1 MVLFDDGLSRINKT
15 NRTDMYIHK
24 KGYGVIATLF
34 TFLVLIIVGI
44 IMLLNALLETT
55 HWTILAGLIII
66 GVIIFVWSITFF
78 RVPTKRKI
86 THEENAVV
94 SSADGEIVAIEE
106 VEEKEYFHDKRIQV
120 SVFMS
125 AYDVHVNWFP
135 MDGVVSYV
143 KYHPG
148 KKLFA
153 INPKSSE
160 LNERNSVAVRDAKGR
175 EVLFRQVAGVMARRI
190 VCNIKEGDKAEVGK
204 EFGMIKFGSRV
215 DFFLPKDADI
225 QVEMG
230 DDITGQVTVLAY
242 LK

>member
-1 MVLFDDGLSRINKT
+1 
-15 NRTDMYIHK
+15 MYIHK
-24 KGYGVIATLF
+24 KGYGVIATVF
-34 TFLVLIIVGI
+34 TVMALIVIVT
-44 IMLLNALLETT
+44 IMLLNAFLENT
-55 HWTILAGLIII
+55 HWTILAGLIVI
-66 GVIIFVWSITFF
+66 GVIVVVWSVSFF
-78 RVPTKRKI
+78 RVPTNRKI

-160 LNERNSVAVRDAKGR
+160 LNERNSLAVKDEKGR

-215 DFFLPKDADI
+215 DFFLPCDADI

-230 DDITGQVTVLAY
+230 DKIVGQVTVLAY

>member
-1 MVLFDDGLSRINKT
+1 
-15 NRTDMYIHK
+15 MYIHK
-24 KGYGVIATLF
+24 KGYGVIATVF
-34 TFLVLIIVGI
+34 TVMALIVIVA
-44 IMLLNALLETT
+44 IMLLNAFLENT
-55 HWTILAGLIII
+55 HWTILAGLILI
-66 GVIIFVWSITFF
+66 GVIVVVWSVSFF

-106 VEEKEYFHDKRIQV
+106 VEEKEYFHDKRIQI

-160 LNERNSVAVRDAKGR
+160 LNERNSLAVRDEKGR

-215 DFFLPKDADI
+215 DFFLPCGSDI

-230 DDITGQVTVLAY
+230 DKIVGQVTVLAY

>member
-1 MVLFDDGLSRINKT
+1 
-15 NRTDMYIHK
+15 MYIHK
-24 KGYGVIATLF
+24 KGYGVIATMF
-34 TFLVLIIVGI
+34 TVLVLGIVGVT
-44 IMLLNALLETT
+44 MLLNAILETT

-66 GVIIFVWSITFF
+66 GVIIFAWSISFF
-78 RVPTKRKI
+78 RVPTRRKI
-86 THEENAVV
+86 THEANAVV

-106 VEEKEYFHDKRIQV
+106 VEEKEYFHDKRIQI

-135 MDGVVSYV
+135 MNGVVSYV

-160 LNERNSVAVRDAKGR
+160 LNERNSVVVKDEKGR

-215 DFFLPKDADI
+215 DFFLPCDADI

-230 DDITGQVTVLAY
+230 DDITGQVSVLAY

>member
-1 MVLFDDGLSRINKT
+1 
-15 NRTDMYIHK
+15 MYIHK
-24 KGYGVIATLF
+24 KGYGVIATVF
-34 TFLVLIIVGI
+34 TVLVLITVGLM
-44 IMLLNALLETT
+44 MLLNAILETT
-55 HWTILAGLIII
+55 HWTILAGVIII

-135 MDGVVSYV
+135 INGVVSYV

-160 LNERNSVAVRDAKGR
+160 LNERNSLVVKDAKGR

-190 VCNIKEGDKAEVGK
+190 VCNIKEGDKAEGGK

-215 DFFLPKDADI
+215 DFFLPIDADI

-230 DDITGQVTVLAY
+230 DDITGQVSVLAY

>member
-1 MVLFDDGLSRINKT
+1 
-15 NRTDMYIHK
+15 MYIHK
-24 KGYGVIATLF
+24 KGYGVIATMF
-34 TFLVLIIVGI
+34 TVLVLVTVGI
-44 IMLLNALLETT
+44 IMLLNAILETT
-55 HWTILAGLIII
+55 HWTILAGVIII

-78 RVPTKRKI
+78 RVPTRRKI

-135 MDGVVSYV
+135 INGVVSYV

-160 LNERNSVAVRDAKGR
+160 LNERNSVAVKDEKGR

-215 DFFLPKDADI
+215 DFFLPIDADI

>member
-1 MVLFDDGLSRINKT
+1 
-15 NRTDMYIHK
+15 MYIHK
-24 KGYGVIATLF
+24 KGYRVIATVFTLITLF
-34 TFLVLIIVGI
+34 IAVA
-44 IMLLNALLETT
+44 IMLLNAFFDTT
-55 HWTILAGLIII
+55 RWPVFAGLVIT
-66 GVIIFVWSITFF
+66 GVIIVVWSVTFF
-78 RVPTKRKI
+78 RVPTRRKI
-86 THEENAVV
+86 TQDENAVV

-106 VEEKEYFHDKRIQV
+106 VEEKEYFHDKRIQI

-135 MDGVVSYV
+135 INGVVSYV

-148 KKLFA
+148 KKMFA

-160 LNERNSVAVRDAKGR
+160 LNERNSVAVRDEKGR

-190 VCNIKEGDKAEVGK
+190 VCNVKEGDKAEVGK

-215 DFFLPKDADI
+215 DFFLPIDADI
-225 QVEMG
+225 KVEMG
-230 DDITGQVTVLAY
+230 DDITGQVSVLAY

>member
-1 MVLFDDGLSRINKT
+1 
-15 NRTDMYIHK
+15 MYIHK
-24 KGYGVIATLF
+24 KGYGVIATVF
-34 TFLVLIIVGI
+34 TVLGLITVGVM
-44 IMLLNALLETT
+44 MLLNAILENT

-66 GVIIFVWSITFF
+66 GVVIFIWSITFF
-78 RVPTKRKI
+78 RVPTNRKI
-86 THEENAVV
+86 THEDNAVV

-135 MDGVVSYV
+135 MNGVVSYV

-160 LNERNSVAVRDAKGR
+160 LNERNSVVVKDEKGR

-215 DFFLPKDADI
+215 DFFLPCDADI
-225 QVEMG
+225 QVELG
-230 DDITGQVTVLAY
+230 DDITGQVSVLAY

>member
-1 MVLFDDGLSRINKT
+1 
-15 NRTDMYIHK
+15 MYIHK
-24 KGYGVIATLF
+24 KGYGVIATVF
-34 TFLVLIIVGI
+34 TVLVFITVGV
-44 IMLLNALLETT
+44 IMLLNAILEAT
-55 HWTILAGLIII
+55 HWTLLACIIII

-78 RVPTKRKI
+78 RVPTRRKI

-160 LNERNSVAVRDAKGR
+160 LNERNSVVVKDERGR

-190 VCNIKEGDKAEVGK
+190 VCNVKEGDKAEVGK

-215 DFFLPKDADI
+215 DFFLPCDADI

-230 DDITGQVTVLAY
+230 DDITGQVSVLAY

>member
-1 MVLFDDGLSRINKT
+1 
-15 NRTDMYIHK
+15 MYIHK
-24 KGYGVIATLF
+24 KGYGVIATVF
-34 TFLVLIIVGI
+34 TVLVLITVGI
-44 IMLLNALLETT
+44 VMLLNAFLVTT

-78 RVPTKRKI
+78 RVPTNRKI
-86 THEENAVV
+86 TNEDNAVV

-106 VEEKEYFHDKRIQV
+106 VEEKEYFHDKRIQI

-135 MDGVVSYV
+135 MNGEVSYV

-160 LNERNSVAVRDAKGR
+160 LNERNTVVVKDEKGR

-215 DFFLPKDADI
+215 DFFLPCDADI

-230 DDITGQVTVLAY
+230 DDITGQVSVLAY

>member
-1 MVLFDDGLSRINKT
+1 
-15 NRTDMYIHK
+15 MYIHK
-24 KGYGVIATLF
+24 KGYGVIATMF
-34 TFLVLIIVGI
+34 TVLVLIILGVV
-44 IMLLNALLETT
+44 MLLNAVLETT

-66 GVIIFVWSITFF
+66 GVMVFVWSITFF

-160 LNERNSVAVRDAKGR
+160 LNERNSVAVKDAKGR

-215 DFFLPKDADI
+215 DFFLPVDADI
-225 QVEMG
+225 QVEIG
-230 DDITGQVTVLAY
+230 DAITGQVSVLAY

>member
-1 MVLFDDGLSRINKT
+1 
-15 NRTDMYIHK
+15 MYIHK
-24 KGYGVIATLF
+24 KGYGVIATVF
-34 TFLVLIIVGI
+34 TVLVLITVGI
-44 IMLLNALLETT
+44 VMLLNAIMETT
-55 HWTILAGLIII
+55 HWTILAGVIII

-78 RVPTKRKI
+78 RVPTNRKI

-135 MDGVVSYV
+135 INGVVSYV

-160 LNERNSVAVRDAKGR
+160 LNERNSVAVKDEKGR

-215 DFFLPKDADI
+215 DFFLPIDADN
-225 QVEMG
+225 QVEMY
-230 DDITGQVTVLAY
+230 VPPLA
-242 LK
+242 LPRSG

>member
-1 MVLFDDGLSRINKT
+1 
-15 NRTDMYIHK
+15 MYIHK
-24 KGYGVIATLF
+24 KGYGVIATVF
-34 TFLVLIIVGI
+34 TA
-44 IMLLNALLETT
+44 MLLLIVTAYMLINIIYNITPLTK
-55 HWTILAGLIII
+55 TIMICLIII
-66 GVIIFVWSITFF
+66 GVVVLVWSISFF

-86 THEENAVV
+86 TRMENAVV
-94 SSADGEIVAIEE
+94 SSADGEVVAIEE
-106 VEEKEYFHDKRIQV
+106 VEEKEYFHDKRIQI

-135 MDGVVSYV
+135 IDGVVSYV

-160 LNERNSVAVRDAKGR
+160 LNERNSVAVKDEKGR

-215 DFFLPKDADI
+215 DFFLPIDADV
-225 QVEMG
+225 QVEIG
-230 DDITGQVTVLAY
+230 DDITGQVSVLAF

>member
-1 MVLFDDGLSRINKT
+1 
-15 NRTDMYIHK
+15 MYIHK
-24 KGYGVIATLF
+24 KGYGVIATVF
-34 TFLVLIIVGI
+34 TIMALIVIVT
-44 IMLLNALLETT
+44 IMLLNAFIENT

-66 GVIIFVWSITFF
+66 GVIVVVWSISFF

-94 SSADGEIVAIEE
+94 SSADGEIVAVEE

-160 LNERNSVAVRDAKGR
+160 LNERNSLAVKDEKGR
-175 EVLFRQVAGVMARRI
+175 EVLLRQVAGVMARRI

-215 DFFLPKDADI
+215 DFFLPIDADI

-230 DDITGQVTVLAY
+230 DDITGQVSVLAY

>member
-1 MVLFDDGLSRINKT
+1 
-15 NRTDMYIHK
+15 MYIHK
-24 KGYGVIATLF
+24 KGYGVIATVF
-34 TFLVLIIVGI
+34 TVMALIVIVA
-44 IMLLNALLETT
+44 IMLLNAFLENT
-55 HWTILAGLIII
+55 HWTILAGLILI
-66 GVIIFVWSITFF
+66 GVIVVVWSVSFF

-106 VEEKEYFHDKRIQV
+106 VEEKEYFHDKRIQI

-160 LNERNSVAVRDAKGR
+160 LNERNSLAVRDEKGR

-215 DFFLPKDADI
+215 DFFLPCGSDI
-225 QVEMG
+225 QVEVG
-230 DDITGQVTVLAY
+230 DKIVGQVTVLAY

>member
-1 MVLFDDGLSRINKT
+1 
-15 NRTDMYIHK
+15 MYIHK
-24 KGYGVIATLF
+24 KGYGVIATVF
-34 TFLVLIIVGI
+34 TVLVLITVGVV
-44 IMLLNALLETT
+44 MLLNAIMETT

-78 RVPTKRKI
+78 RVPTNRKI

-106 VEEKEYFHDKRIQV
+106 VEEKEYFHDKRIQI

-160 LNERNSVAVRDAKGR
+160 LNERNSVVVKDEKGR

-215 DFFLPKDADI
+215 DFFLPCNADI
-225 QVEMG
+225 KVEMG
-230 DDITGQVTVLAY
+230 DDITGQETVLAY
-242 LK
+242 LR

>member
-1 MVLFDDGLSRINKT
+1 
-15 NRTDMYIHK
+15 MYIHK
-24 KGYGVIATLF
+24 KGYGVIATMF
-34 TFLVLIIVGI
+34 TVLVLIIVGVL
-44 IMLLNALLETT
+44 MLLNAVLETT

-66 GVIIFVWSITFF
+66 GVMVFVWSITFF

-135 MDGVVSYV
+135 MNGVVSYV

-160 LNERNSVAVRDAKGR
+160 LNERNSVVVKDEKGR

-215 DFFLPKDADI
+215 DFFLPCDADI

-230 DDITGQVTVLAY
+230 DDITGQVSVLAY

>member
-1 MVLFDDGLSRINKT
+1 
-15 NRTDMYIHK
+15 MYIHK
-24 KGYGVIATLF
+24 KGYGVIATMF
-34 TFLVLIIVGI
+34 TVLVLIIVGML
-44 IMLLNALLETT
+44 MLLNAVLETT

-66 GVIIFVWSITFF
+66 GVMIFVWSITFF

-148 KKLFA
+148 KKMFA

-160 LNERNSVAVRDAKGR
+160 LNERNSVAVRDEKGR
-175 EVLFRQVAGVMARRI
+175 EVLFRQVAGIMARRI
-190 VCNIKEGDKAEVGK
+190 VCNVKEGDKAEVGK

-215 DFFLPKDADI
+215 DFFLPVDADI
-225 QVEMG
+225 QVEIG
-230 DDITGQVTVLAY
+230 DAITGQVSVLAY

>member
-1 MVLFDDGLSRINKT
+1 
-15 NRTDMYIHK
+15 MYIHK
-24 KGYGVIATLF
+24 KGYGVIATVF
-34 TFLVLIIVGI
+34 TVLVMLTVGVV
-44 IMLLNALLETT
+44 MLLNAILVST

-66 GVIIFVWSITFF
+66 GVIVFVWSITFF
-78 RVPTKRKI
+78 RVPTNRKI

-135 MDGVVSYV
+135 IDGVVSYV

-160 LNERNSVAVRDAKGR
+160 LNERNSVVVKDEKGR

-215 DFFLPKDADI
+215 DFFLPCDADI

-230 DDITGQVTVLAY
+230 DDITGQVSVLAY

>member
-1 MVLFDDGLSRINKT
+1 
-15 NRTDMYIHK
+15 MYIHK
-24 KGYGVIATLF
+24 KGYGVIATVF
-34 TFLVLIIVGI
+34 TVMALIVIVT
-44 IMLLNALLETT
+44 IMLLNAFLENT
-55 HWTILAGLIII
+55 HWTILAGLIVI
-66 GVIIFVWSITFF
+66 GVIVVVWSVSFF
-78 RVPTKRKI
+78 RVPTKREI

-135 MDGVVSYV
+135 MNGVVSYV

-160 LNERNSVAVRDAKGR
+160 LNERNSLVVKDEKGR

-215 DFFLPKDADI
+215 DFFLPCDADI
-225 QVEMG
+225 QVELG
-230 DDITGQVTVLAY
+230 DDITGQVSVLAY

>member
-1 MVLFDDGLSRINKT
+1 
-15 NRTDMYIHK
+15 MYIHK
-24 KGYGVIATLF
+24 KGYGVIATVSTAIILIVAVLF
-34 TFLVLIIVGI
+34 
-44 IMLLNALLETT
+44 MLFGAIYEITP
-55 HWTILAGLIII
+55 LAIQIGLIII
-66 GVIIFVWSITFF
+66 GVIVIGWAVSFF
-78 RVPTKRKI
+78 RVPTKRQI

-106 VEEKEYFHDKRIQV
+106 VEEKEYFHDKRIQI

-160 LNERNSVAVRDAKGR
+160 LNERNSVVVKDSKGR
-175 EVLFRQVAGVMARRI
+175 EVLFRQIAGVMARRI
-190 VCNIKEGDKAEVGK
+190 VCNVKEGDKAEVGK

-215 DFFLPKDADI
+215 DFFLPCDADI

-230 DDITGQVTVLAY
+230 DDITGQVSVLAY

>member
-1 MVLFDDGLSRINKT
+1 
-15 NRTDMYIHK
+15 MYIHK
-24 KGYGVIATLF
+24 KGYGVIATVF
-34 TFLVLIIVGI
+34 TVLVLITVGVV
-44 IMLLNALLETT
+44 MLLNALLETT

-78 RVPTKRKI
+78 RVPTNRKI
-86 THEENAVV
+86 THEDNAVV

-160 LNERNSVAVRDAKGR
+160 LNERNSVVVKDEKGR

-215 DFFLPKDADI
+215 DFFLPCDADI
-225 QVEMG
+225 QVEIG
-230 DDITGQVTVLAY
+230 DDTHSLKYFQLIPRQQDYQASTLDLAVG
-242 LK
+242 

>member
-1 MVLFDDGLSRINKT
+1 
-15 NRTDMYIHK
+15 MYIHK
-24 KGYGVIATLF
+24 KGYGVIATVF
-34 TFLVLIIVGI
+34 TAL
-44 IMLLNALLETT
+44 ALLIAVAYMLIDIVWEITPLT
-55 HWTILAGLIII
+55 KTIWICLIII
-66 GVIIFVWSITFF
+66 GIIVFGWSISFF
-78 RVPTKRKI
+78 RVPSKRKI
-86 THEENAVV
+86 KQEENAVV

-135 MDGVVSYV
+135 IDGVVSYV

-160 LNERNSVAVRDAKGR
+160 LNERNSVAVKDEKGR

-215 DFFLPKDADI
+215 DFFLPIDADI
-225 QVEMG
+225 QVEIG
-230 DDITGQVTVLAY
+230 DDITGQVSVLAY

>member
-1 MVLFDDGLSRINKT
+1 
-15 NRTDMYIHK
+15 MYIHK
-24 KGYGVIATLF
+24 KGYGVIATVF
-34 TFLVLIIVGI
+34 TVLVLITVGVV
-44 IMLLNALLETT
+44 MLLNAVLETT

-78 RVPTKRKI
+78 RVPTNRKI
-86 THEENAVV
+86 TKEENAVV

-106 VEEKEYFHDKRIQV
+106 VEEKEYFHDKRIQI

-135 MDGVVSYV
+135 IDGVVSYV

-160 LNERNSVAVRDAKGR
+160 LNERNTVVVKDEKGR

-215 DFFLPKDADI
+215 DFFLPYDADI

-230 DDITGQVTVLAY
+230 DDITGQVSVLAY

>member
-1 MVLFDDGLSRINKT
+1 
-15 NRTDMYIHK
+15 MYIHK
-24 KGYGVIATLF
+24 KGYGVIATVFSLMV
-34 TFLVLIIVGI
+34 VLIVVI
-44 IMLLNALLETT
+44 IMLLNAFLENT

-66 GVIIFVWSITFF
+66 GAIVVGWAISFF
-78 RVPTKRKI
+78 RVPTNRKI
-86 THEENAVV
+86 NHDENAVV

-106 VEEKEYFHDKRIQV
+106 MEEKEYFHDKRIQV

-160 LNERNSVAVRDAKGR
+160 LNERNSVAVKDEKGR

-215 DFFLPKDADI
+215 DFFLPVDADI

-230 DDITGQVTVLAY
+230 DKVTGQETVLAY
-242 LK
+242 LR

>member
-1 MVLFDDGLSRINKT
+1 
-15 NRTDMYIHK
+15 MYIHK
-24 KGYGVIATLF
+24 KGYGIIATVF
-34 TFLVLIIVGI
+34 TLITLLIVVT
-44 IMLLNALLETT
+44 IMLLNAIFATT
-55 HWTILAGLIII
+55 QWVLVAGLIII
-66 GVIIFVWSITFF
+66 GVIIVIWSVTFF

-86 THEENAVV
+86 TREENAVV

-106 VEEKEYFHDKRIQV
+106 VEEKEYFHDKRIQI

-135 MDGVVSYV
+135 MNGIVSYV

-160 LNERNSVAVRDAKGR
+160 LNERNSVAVKDEKGR

-190 VCNIKEGDKAEVGK
+190 VCNVKVGDKAEIGK

-215 DFFLPKDADI
+215 DFFLPADADI
-225 QVEMG
+225 QVEIG
-230 DDITGQVTVLAY
+230 DDITGQVSVLAY

>member
-1 MVLFDDGLSRINKT
+1 
-15 NRTDMYIHK
+15 MYIHK
-24 KGYGVIATLF
+24 KGYGVIATMF
-34 TFLVLIIVGI
+34 TVLVLIIVGVV
-44 IMLLNALLETT
+44 MLLNAVLETT

-66 GVIIFVWSITFF
+66 GVMVFVWSITFF

-148 KKLFA
+148 KKMFA

-160 LNERNSVAVRDAKGR
+160 LNERNSVAVRDEKGR
-175 EVLFRQVAGVMARRI
+175 EVLFRQVAGIMARRI
-190 VCNIKEGDKAEVGK
+190 VCNVKEGDKAEVGK

-215 DFFLPKDADI
+215 DFFLPVDADI
-225 QVEMG
+225 QVEIG
-230 DDITGQVTVLAY
+230 DAITGQVSVLAY

>member
-1 MVLFDDGLSRINKT
+1 
-15 NRTDMYIHK
+15 MYIHK
-24 KGYGVIATLF
+24 KGYGVIATMF
-34 TFLVLIIVGI
+34 TVLVLIILGVV
-44 IMLLNALLETT
+44 MLLNAVLETT

-66 GVIIFVWSITFF
+66 GVMVFVWSITFF

-160 LNERNSVAVRDAKGR
+160 LNERNSVAVRDEKGR
-175 EVLFRQVAGVMARRI
+175 EVLFRQVAGIMARRI
-190 VCNIKEGDKAEVGK
+190 VCNVKEGDKAEIGK

-215 DFFLPKDADI
+215 DFFLPVDADI
-225 QVEMG
+225 QVEIG
-230 DDITGQVTVLAY
+230 DAITGQVSVLAY

>member
-1 MVLFDDGLSRINKT
+1 
-15 NRTDMYIHK
+15 MYIHK
-24 KGYGVIATLF
+24 KGYGVIATMF
-34 TFLVLIIVGI
+34 TVLVLIILGVV
-44 IMLLNALLETT
+44 MLLNAVLETT

-66 GVIIFVWSITFF
+66 GVMVFVWSITFF

-160 LNERNSVAVRDAKGR
+160 LNERNSVAVRDEKGR
-175 EVLFRQVAGVMARRI
+175 EMLFRQVAGIMARRI
-190 VCNIKEGDKAEVGK
+190 VCNVKEGDKAEVGK

-215 DFFLPKDADI
+215 DFFLPVDADI
-225 QVEMG
+225 QVEIG
-230 DDITGQVTVLAY
+230 DAITGQVSVLAY

>member
-1 MVLFDDGLSRINKT
+1 
-15 NRTDMYIHK
+15 MYIHK
-24 KGYGVIATLF
+24 KGYGVIATVF
-34 TFLVLIIVGI
+34 TVVVLIIVSAA
-44 IMLLNALLETT
+44 MLLNAVFENN
-55 HWTILAGLIII
+55 HWMILAGLIII
-66 GVIIFVWSITFF
+66 GVIVVVWSITFF
-78 RVPTKRKI
+78 RVPTNRKI
-86 THEENAVV
+86 THEANAVV

-106 VEEKEYFHDKRIQV
+106 VEEKEYFHDKRIQI

-135 MDGVVSYV
+135 IDGVVSYV

-148 KKLFA
+148 KKMFA

-160 LNERNSVAVRDAKGR
+160 LNERNSMAVRDEKGR

-190 VCNIKEGDKAEVGK
+190 VCNVKEGDKAEVGK

-215 DFFLPKDADI
+215 DFFLPLDADI

-230 DDITGQVTVLAY
+230 DDITGQVSVLAY

>member
-1 MVLFDDGLSRINKT
+1 
-15 NRTDMYIHK
+15 MYIHK
-24 KGYGVIATLF
+24 KGYGVIATVF
-34 TFLVLIIVGI
+34 TVMALIVIVA
-44 IMLLNALLETT
+44 IMLLNAFLENT

-66 GVIIFVWSITFF
+66 GVIVVVWSVSFF
-78 RVPTKRKI
+78 RVPTNRKI

-160 LNERNSVAVRDAKGR
+160 LNERNSLAVKDEKGR

-215 DFFLPKDADI
+215 DFFLPSDADI

-230 DDITGQVTVLAY
+230 DKIVGQVTVLAY

>member
-1 MVLFDDGLSRINKT
+1 
-15 NRTDMYIHK
+15 MYIHK
-24 KGYGVIATLF
+24 KGYGVIATVF
-34 TFLVLIIVGI
+34 TVLVLITVGVS
-44 IMLLNALLETT
+44 MLLNAILETT
-55 HWTILAGLIII
+55 HWTILAGVIII

-78 RVPTKRKI
+78 RVPTNRKI

-106 VEEKEYFHDKRIQV
+106 VEEKEYFHDKRIQI

-135 MDGVVSYV
+135 INGVVSYV

-160 LNERNSVAVRDAKGR
+160 LNERNSVAVKDEKGR

-215 DFFLPKDADI
+215 DFFLPIDADI

-230 DDITGQVTVLAY
+230 DDITGQVSVLAY

>member
-1 MVLFDDGLSRINKT
+1 
-15 NRTDMYIHK
+15 MYIHK
-24 KGYGVIATLF
+24 KGYGVIATVF
-34 TFLVLIIVGI
+34 TVMALIVIVT
-44 IMLLNALLETT
+44 IMLLNAFLENT

-66 GVIIFVWSITFF
+66 GAIVVVWSISFF

-135 MDGVVSYV
+135 MNGVVSYV

-160 LNERNSVAVRDAKGR
+160 LNERNSVAVKDGKGR

-215 DFFLPKDADI
+215 DFFLPCDADI
-225 QVEMG
+225 QVELG
-230 DDITGQVTVLAY
+230 DDITGQVSVLAY

>member
-1 MVLFDDGLSRINKT
+1 
-15 NRTDMYIHK
+15 MYIHK
-24 KGYGVIATLF
+24 KGYGVIATVF
-34 TFLVLIIVGI
+34 SMMVVLIVLI
-44 IMLLNALLETT
+44 IMLLNAFLENT

-66 GVIIFVWSITFF
+66 GVIVIGWAISFF
-78 RVPTKRKI
+78 RVPTNRKI
-86 THEENAVV
+86 NRDENAVV

-106 VEEKEYFHDKRIQV
+106 MEEKEYFHDKRIQV

-160 LNERNSVAVRDAKGR
+160 LNERNSVAVKDAQGR

-215 DFFLPKDADI
+215 DFFLPTDADI
-225 QVEMG
+225 QVEIG
-230 DDITGQVTVLAY
+230 DKVTGQETILAY

>member
-1 MVLFDDGLSRINKT
+1 
-15 NRTDMYIHK
+15 MYIHK
-24 KGYGVIATLF
+24 KGYGVIATVF
-34 TFLVLIIVGI
+34 TVMALIVIVA
-44 IMLLNALLETT
+44 IMLLNAFLENT
-55 HWTILAGLIII
+55 HWTILAGLILI
-66 GVIIFVWSITFF
+66 GVIVVVWSVSFF

-106 VEEKEYFHDKRIQV
+106 VEEKEYFHDKRIQI

-160 LNERNSVAVRDAKGR
+160 LNERNSLAVRDKKGR

-215 DFFLPKDADI
+215 DFFLPCGSDI

-230 DDITGQVTVLAY
+230 DKIVGQVTVLAY

>member
-1 MVLFDDGLSRINKT
+1 
-15 NRTDMYIHK
+15 MYIHK
-24 KGYGVIATLF
+24 KGYGVIATVF
-34 TFLVLIIVGI
+34 TVLVLITVGI
-44 IMLLNALLETT
+44 MMLLNAMMETT
-55 HWTILAGLIII
+55 HWTILAGVIII
-66 GVIIFVWSITFF
+66 GVVIFLWSITFF
-78 RVPTKRKI
+78 RVPTRRKI

-160 LNERNSVAVRDAKGR
+160 LNERNSVAVRDEKGR

-215 DFFLPKDADI
+215 DFFLPIDSDI
-225 QVEMG
+225 QVEIG

>member
-1 MVLFDDGLSRINKT
+1 
-15 NRTDMYIHK
+15 MYIHR
-24 KGYGVIATLF
+24 KGYGVIATVF
-34 TFLVLIIVGI
+34 TVMALIVIVT
-44 IMLLNALLETT
+44 IMLLNAFLKNT

-66 GVIIFVWSITFF
+66 GMIVVLWSISFF

-106 VEEKEYFHDKRIQV
+106 VEEKEYFHDKRIQI

-135 MDGVVSYV
+135 MNGVVSYV

-160 LNERNSVAVRDAKGR
+160 LNERNSVVVKDEKGR

-215 DFFLPKDADI
+215 DFFLPCDADI
-225 QVEMG
+225 QVELG
-230 DDITGQVTVLAY
+230 DDITGQVSVLAY